1 MNLMDRLFKI
11 LITLEEANL
20 KTYELKEN
28 IVKRIW
34 SRNTTFAFKN
44 DIDVE
49 VDFLSDHLT
58 KIAA

>member
-1 MNLMDRLFKI
+1 MDRLFKI